1 MLHTQK
7 NLGASG
13 TNINDQPY
21 GMLRTLGGSAEA
33 GQQAMDYANQL
44 YPNLPEA
51 DPWEAAFQFFAEMGK
66 QASQPGAT
74 GLGSAVGSMQVPM
87 DYLAAKKKEKRETD
101 RARLQTAV
109 SLAPSLKPPAAT
121 KAGYTNVMVDGVAQ
135 VMTPSEIQAAK
146 KAGKIVAPYSSTST
160 SKFKRTVFKPDGSK
174 RDVYSQAEFDLA
186 TALVTDENPNGGWST
201 SQPASTSGDRSSA
214 LTDYKFSSP
223 EGLAKFKEEYPDVIL
238 SAEQEAG
245 TVPISLPNS
254 ISNNPDLIGAFVKYK
269 APGAGSQYERI
280 FASVN
285 DIGTRLAAFTLDN
298 TLAPVSQE
306 EINEYAANY
315 QKLIAGGEFTEIVN
329 GKEVTRR
336 KPGIDLSE
344 TTNLPTPAGLDL
356 EAILKQRRQSFDQG
370 QNVNAG
376 YGSRM
381 LYNEGIL
388 RNVMA
393 EGYVVTLADLAQ
405 IRARET
411 LGLGNIG
418 AGSLAQQYHVAA
430 QNWVAAKLREESG
443 AAIGPTEYIGGLVQY
458 FPVVGDNA
466 KAIEQKA
473 ALRESV
479 IRGMIQS
486 SAGAFE
492 VVYPNGPQYL
502 SYTSEGVVY
511 EDVLNAQGYANELLA
526 KTRLGQNLFFK
537 DSLTSY
543 LTADLEALLANSTL
557 ETTHTAQMIDYII
570 AELAKPE
577 RNEQHG

>member
-1 MLHTQK
+1 MAIY
-7 NLGASG
+7 GASG
-13 TNINDQPY
+13 TDPLLESM
-21 GMLRTLGGSAEA
+21 GVLKTLGGSTKA
-33 GQQAMDYANQL
+33 GQQAIDFANQL
-44 YPNLPEA
+44 YPQVEEA
-51 DPWEAAFQFFAEMGK
+51 DPWEAAFQFFTEMGR

-74 GLGSAVGSMQVPM
+74 VLGAAVSSGQAPM
-87 DYLAAKKKEKRETD
+87 DYLNAKKKEKTESD
-101 RARLQTAV
+101 RARMQTAV
-109 SLAPSLKPPAAT
+109 SLAPSLKAPTVT
-121 KAGYTNVMVDGVAQ
+121 KAGYTNVTVDGVAQ
-135 VMTPSEIQAAK
+135 VMTPTEIQAAK

-174 RDVYSQAEFDLA
+174 KDVYSQIEFDLL
-186 TALVTDENPNGGWST
+186 TAPATDENAGGGWST
-201 SQPASTSGDRSSA
+201 TQPASTSSQSSA

-223 EGLAKFKEEYPDVIL
+223 EGLAKFKTAYPDITL

-245 TVPISLPNS
+245 TVPISLPNN
-254 ISNNPDLIGAFVKYK
+254 ISNDPNLLGAFIKFK
-269 APGAGSQYERI
+269 EPRAGSQYERI
-280 FASVN
+280 FSSVN
-285 DIGTRLAAFTLDN
+285 SIGTRLAAFNADN
-298 TLAPVSQE
+298 TLPPVPQE

-336 KPGIDLSE
+336 KPGIDLSD
-344 TTNLPTPAGLDL
+344 TTNLPVPAGLDL
-356 EAILKQRRQSFDQG
+356 EAILEQRRQSFDQG

-458 FPVVGDNA
+458 FPVVGDDA
-466 KAIEQKA
+466 DAIKQKA

-511 EDVLNAQGYANELLA
+511 EDVLNAQGYANELLS
-526 KTRLGQNLFFK
+526 KTTLGQNLFFK

-543 LTADLEALLANSTL
+543 LTADLEELLANPNI
-557 ETTHTAQMIDYII
+557 ETTHTAQMIEYII

-577 RNEQHG
+577 RNE

>member
-1 MLHTQK
+1 
-7 NLGASG
+7 
-13 TNINDQPY
+13 
-21 GMLRTLGGSAEA
+21 
-33 GQQAMDYANQL
+33 
-44 YPNLPEA
+44 
-51 DPWEAAFQFFAEMGK
+51 
-66 QASQPGAT
+66 
-74 GLGSAVGSMQVPM
+74 
-87 DYLAAKKKEKRETD
+87 
-101 RARLQTAV
+101 
-109 SLAPSLKPPAAT
+109 LAPSLKPPAAT
-121 KAGYTNVMVDGVAQ
+121 KAGYTNVTVDGVAQ
-135 VMTPSEIQAAK
+135 VMTPTEIQAAK

-174 RDVYSQAEFDLA
+174 RDVYSQAEFDSA
-186 TALVTDENPNGGWST
+186 TGLVTDANPSGGWST
-201 SQPASTSGDRSSA
+201 SQPASTSSQSSA

-223 EGLAKFKEEYPDVIL
+223 EGLAKFKTAYPDITL

-254 ISNNPDLIGAFVKYK
+254 ISNNQDLIGAFVKYK

-280 FASVN
+280 FDSVN
-285 DIGTRLAAFTLDN
+285 SIGTRLAAFNADN
-298 TLAPVSQE
+298 TLPPVPQE

-329 GKEVTRR
+329 GEEVTRR
-336 KPGIDLSE
+336 KPGIDLSD
-344 TTNLPTPAGLDL
+344 TTNLPVPAGLDL
-356 EAILKQRRQSFDQG
+356 EAILEQRRQSFDQG

-458 FPVVGDNA
+458 FPVVGDDA
-466 KAIEQKA
+466 DAIKQKA

-511 EDVLNAQGYANELLA
+511 EDVLNAQGYANELLS
-526 KTRLGQNLFFK
+526 KTTLGQNLFFK

-543 LTADLEALLANSTL
+543 LTADLEELLANPNI
-557 ETTHTAQMIDYII
+557 ETTHTAQMIEYII

-577 RNEQHG
+577 RNE